1 MEKENNPGQQ
11 EEPKRK
17 IDILK
22 TTLNAPSVQQQ
33 FSNVLKDNAEAF
45 IAGIIDLYNS
55 DTYLQNCDPKLVVGE
70 ALKAA
75 VLKLPLNK
83 ALGFSYLVP
92 YKNKQGEF
100 IPTFQIGYKGL
111 IQLAMRTGQYRIINA
126 DVVYEGE
133 LKRRDKLTGEIDF
146 TGERSSEN
154 IEGYFAHIEMLNGF
168 SKTLY
173 MTKQQVTD
181 HAKKYSASY
190 NYSQSAWKTNFD
202 EMALKTVLRNLL
214 SHYGF
219 LSVEMMGVIDKDISQ
234 DTKEDRDE
242 SVKALTGSQS
252 VKVDDAV
259 FEDIRSKKG
268 SESENSGNHS
278 NKSNDNPQS
287 KPGF

>member
-1 MEKENNPGQQ
+1 MENKQQ
-11 EEPKRK
+11 PKKK
-17 IDILK
+17 IDVLK

-45 IAGIIDLYNS
+45 MAGIIDLYNS
-55 DTYLQNCDPKLVVGE
+55 DNYLQNCDPKLVIAE

-126 DVVYEGE
+126 DIVFEGE
-133 LKRRDKLTGEIDF
+133 LKSRDKLTGEIDF

-173 MTKQQVTD
+173 MTKQQVTN

-219 LSVEMMGVIDKDISQ
+219 LSVEMMGVIDKDIRE
-234 DTKEDRDE
+234 DIKEYRDE
-242 SVKALTGSQS
+242 DVKVLTGSKE
-252 VKVDDAV
+252 VKIEESD
-259 FEDIRSKKG
+259 FEDVRPGSKD
-268 SESENSGNHS
+268 ENTDSQKNPT
-278 NKSNDNPQS
+278 NNIPQS
-287 KPGF
+287 NPGF

>member
-1 MEKENNPGQQ
+1 MENKQQ
-11 EEPKRK
+11 PKKK
-17 IDILK
+17 IDVLK

-45 IAGIIDLYNS
+45 MAGIIDLYNS
-55 DTYLQNCDPKLVVGE
+55 DNYLQNCDPKLVIAE

-126 DVVYEGE
+126 DVVFEGE
-133 LKRRDKLTGEIDF
+133 LKSRDKLTGEIDF

-190 NYSQSAWKTNFD
+190 NYPQSAWKTNFD

-219 LSVEMMGVIDKDISQ
+219 LSVEMMGVIDKDIRE
-234 DTKEDRDE
+234 DIKEYRDE
-242 SVKALTGSQS
+242 DVKVLTGSKE
-252 VKVDDAV
+252 VKIEESD
-259 FEDIRSKKG
+259 FEDVRPGSKD
-268 SESENSGNHS
+268 ENTDSQKNPT
-278 NKSNDNPQS
+278 NNIPQS
-287 KPGF
+287 NPGF

>member
-1 MEKENNPGQQ
+1 MENKQQ
-11 EEPKRK
+11 PKKK
-17 IDILK
+17 IDVLK

-45 IAGIIDLYNS
+45 MAGIIDLYNS
-55 DTYLQNCDPKLVVGE
+55 DNYLQNCDPKLVIAE

-126 DVVYEGE
+126 DVVFEGE
-133 LKRRDKLTGEIDF
+133 LKSRDKLTGEIDF

-173 MTKQQVTD
+173 MTKQQVTN

-219 LSVEMMGVIDKDISQ
+219 LSVEMMGVIDKDIRE
-234 DTKEDRDE
+234 DIKEYRDE
-242 SVKALTGSQS
+242 DVKVLTGSKE
-252 VKVDDAV
+252 VKIEESD
-259 FEDIRSKKG
+259 FEDVRPGSKD
-268 SESENSGNHS
+268 ENTDSQKNPT
-278 NKSNDNPQS
+278 NNIPQS
-287 KPGF
+287 NPGF

>member
-1 MEKENNPGQQ
+1 MEKENK
-11 EEPKRK
+11 PKRK

-45 IAGIIDLYNS
+45 MAGIIDLYNS
-55 DTYLQNCDPKLVVGE
+55 DNYLQNCDPKLVIAE

-126 DVVYEGE
+126 DVVFEGE
-133 LKRRDKLTGEIDF
+133 LKSRDKLTGEIDF

-190 NYSQSAWKTNFD
+190 NYPQSAWKTNFD

-219 LSVEMMGVIDKDISQ
+219 LSVEMMGVIDKDIRE
-234 DTKEDRDE
+234 DIKEYRDE
-242 SVKALTGSQS
+242 DVKVLTGSKE
-252 VKVDDAV
+252 VKIEESD
-259 FEDIRSKKG
+259 FEDVRPG
-268 SESENSGNHS
+268 SEDENTDSQKNPT
-278 NKSNDNPQS
+278 NNIPQS